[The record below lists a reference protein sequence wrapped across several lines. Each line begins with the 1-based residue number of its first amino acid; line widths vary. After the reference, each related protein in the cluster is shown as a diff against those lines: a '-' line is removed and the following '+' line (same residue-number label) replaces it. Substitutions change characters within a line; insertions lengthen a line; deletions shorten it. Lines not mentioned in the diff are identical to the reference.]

1 MGPQQP
7 QPSSVDQLQQKIDQ
21 ARAERERLAEIAT
34 KRRNFKH
41 PTKLDEK
48 PEWLLA
54 LDAKKSR
61 AVEERK
67 PYVQD
72 KAWVAKMELELE
84 VAQRRAKQNQPTT
97 TSTTTTAGT
106 DNNSISGSGS
116 GSNETQEGFS
126 SQWLRAMTEELSRG
140 AAD

>member
-7 QPSSVDQLQQKIDQ
+7 QPSSVDQLQQKLDQ

-72 KAWVAKMELELE
+72 RAWVAKMELELE
-84 VAQRRAKQNQPTT
+84 VAQRRATQNQPT
-97 TSTTTTAGT
+97 TSTTTTTGT
-106 DNNSISGSGS
+106 DNNSGGS